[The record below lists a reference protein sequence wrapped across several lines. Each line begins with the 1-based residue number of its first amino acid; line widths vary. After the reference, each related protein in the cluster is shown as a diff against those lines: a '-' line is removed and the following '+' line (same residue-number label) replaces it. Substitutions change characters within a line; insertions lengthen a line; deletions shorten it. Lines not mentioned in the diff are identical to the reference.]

1 MRLRTI
7 GIAISMVLV
16 SFAGATL
23 AMRMI
28 APETDQR
35 PVVAAVPPLPP
46 AAGTSVIV
54 APAAIALSAIR
65 DAAEAAAPRDFS
77 GRRDNPLSQLL
88 SNAEIGWTVGRGPL
102 AITGQADALA
112 VSTVLNGTLRATGQ
126 LAPKA
131 AGGIGGVIG
140 GLLGDNVGRSVQNL
154 ASRTLDQRADVRGN
168 VTLTARPTLT
178 PAWRLEPNLAAQ
190 VSVADAGLSLAGI
203 RLSVANEVR
212 PLLERSV
219 NEQVNALQARLAGD
233 PFLEQAARRQW
244 AKLCRSLPLG
254 AAAAG
259 MPNLWL
265 ELRPNRAFAA
275 QPRVDAAAVT
285 LTLGVQA
292 ETRIVPNETKPD
304 CPFPATLD
312 IVPPIDKGRVTIAV
326 PIDVPFTEVNR
337 IIGAQLVGRTFPE
350 DKSGAYEVTVSRAT
364 VVPSGDQLLIS
375 LRVKANEKRS
385 WFGLATEATVHIWGK
400 PALDREQQVLR
411 LTDIALDVESEGLL
425 SAAARTAAPYLKTA
439 LAENAVIDLKPFAA
453 NARDR
458 IAAAIGEFRAGG
470 DGVRV
475 DAALTDIR
483 LVAIAFD
490 AQTLRVIAEANGTAQ
505 VAVTALP
512 AR

>member
-7 GIAISMVLV
+7 AIAVSAVLV
-16 SFAGATL
+16 SFGGATL
-23 AMRMI
+23 AMRLL
-28 APETDQR
+28 APENDR
-35 PVVAAVPPLPP
+35 PPVVAAVPPLPP
-46 AAGTSVIV
+46 ATRTSVII
-54 APAAIALSAIR
+54 APAAIALSAIP
-65 DAAEAAAPRDFS
+65 DAVEAAAPRDLS

-102 AITGQADALA
+102 AMTGQPDALTA
-112 VSTVLNGTLRATGQ
+112 STSINGTLRATGQ
-126 LAPKA
+126 IAPKA
-131 AGGIGGVIG
+131 AGGIGNVLG

-154 ASRTLDQRADVRGN
+154 AGRTLDQRADVRGT
-168 VTLTARPTLT
+168 VTVTARPMLT

-190 VSVADAGLSLAGI
+190 VSVADAALSLAGI

-219 NEQVNALQARLAGD
+219 NEQVNALQARLRSD
-233 PFLEQAARRQW
+233 PFLEQAARREW

-254 AAAAG
+254 AAVAG

-265 ELRPNRAFAA
+265 ELRPTRAFAA

-285 LTLGVQA
+285 LTLGMQA

-312 IVPPIDKGRVTIAV
+312 IVPPIDNGRVTIAV

-337 IIGAQLVGRTFPE
+337 IIGAQLIGKTFPE
-350 DKSGAYEVTVSRAT
+350 DKSGAFEVTVSRAN
-364 VVPSGDQLLIS
+364 VVGSGDRLLIS

-385 WFGLATEATVHIWGK
+385 WFGLGTEATVHIWGK
-400 PALDREQQVLR
+400 PALDRERQVLR
-411 LTDIALDVESEGLL
+411 LTEIALDVESEGLL

-439 LAENAVIDLKPFAA
+439 IADYAVVDLKPFAA

-458 IAAAIGEFRAGG
+458 IAAAIADFRAGG
-470 DGVRV
+470 EGVRV
-475 DAALTDIR
+475 DAAVTDIR
-483 LVAIAFD
+483 LVEIAFD
-490 AQTLRVIAEANGTAQ
+490 AQTLRVIAEAAGTAQ

-512 AR
+512 R